1 LTSIKGE
8 RPEYE
13 VIFQV
18 HLPSWEGPHP
28 ENDMENPIL
37 KATLMRKFS
46 DTKKY
51 QWRLVNMENY
61 VYWTGPGVSFVPGD
75 EGRSGD
81 YVPGPGVSAAENHL
95 RKMNGLKPLGKPL
108 GYSLF
113 FFMDG
118 RDYGLP
124 MRLLEAHMLVK
135 YGTQRY
141 VARWERFYDDAVRL
155 IAGSPEVILRLREKN
170 HPNST
175 IPHLNDDLY

>member
-1 LTSIKGE
+1 
-8 RPEYE
+8 
-13 VIFQV
+13 
-18 HLPSWEGPHP
+18 
-28 ENDMENPIL
+28 MENLIL

-61 VYWTGPGVSFVPGD
+61 VYWNGPGVSFVPGD
-75 EGRSGD
+75 DKGPGD
-81 YVPGPGVSAAENHL
+81 YVPRLGVSAAENHL
-95 RKMNGLKPLGKPL
+95 RKMNGLKPLSKPL

-118 RDYGLP
+118 QDYGLP

-141 VARWERFYDDAVRL
+141 VARWEQFYTDAVGL
-155 IAGSPEVILRLREKN
+155 LTGSPELILRLREKN
-170 HPNST
+170 YPEST
-175 IPHLNDDLY
+175 IPKLNDDLY